1 MREGREGGAYRY
13 EDVGFEADG
22 CANVE
27 RCFVAE
33 DFYLRSACDVFVLGV
48 IETGGQELSP
58 VEGTRRV

>member
-1 MREGREGGAYRY
+1 MAYRY
-13 EDVGFEADG
+13 EDVGFEADA

-33 DFYLRSACDVFVLGV
+33 DFYLRSACDNFVFGV

-58 VEGTRRV
+58 VEGIRRV